1 MHRIYPIGKDSC
13 QPYIGKRVCAVLAD
27 GTHIV
32 GTISAVT
39 DQGLEFGGTTPD
51 VTVLSKKGKAKT
63 KAYGYPGYGYPGYG
77 YPGYGYN
84 PFVLDWVLITL
95 LFLLPFI

>member
-1 MHRIYPIGKDSC
+1 MHRIHPVCKDTC
-13 QPYIGKRVCAVLAD
+13 QPYIGKRVCAVMAD
-27 GTHIV
+27 GTQVI

-51 VTVLSKKGKAKT
+51 VTILSKKGKAKT
-63 KAYGYPGYGYPGYG
+63 KAFGYGYPGYG
-77 YPGYGYN
+77 YGYN
-84 PFVLDWVLITL
+84 PFILDWALISL